1 LEGIGSRGKEK
12 GKRDGYIGIKPDP
25 STLSALYPV
34 PLSTEKPSMDPG
46 KTLATLGFMDNFYYL
61 WTDFIIPRRD
71 LFDVYTAIYARSSIG
86 GMSRQGISGVMKL
99 QEKSRNTSKYS
110 NYLVEG
116 VYFPIGEPG
125 DLGADE

>member
-1 LEGIGSRGKEK
+1 MASRRK
-12 GKRDGYIGIKPDP
+12 
-25 STLSALYPV
+25 S
-34 PLSTEKPSMDPG
+34 
-46 KTLATLGFMDNFYYL
+46 
-61 WTDFIIPRRD
+61 
-71 LFDVYTAIYARSSIG
+71 TAIYARSSIG